1 MAFPGTYNFNYYR
14 GDTAEFVIQ
23 PKNSNG
29 EAFDLTGYTAI
40 FTIASARGPIGA
52 APAFSYTASAVV
64 NDVTNI
70 ITCKIIPSLG
80 RTLLAGTHVYDV
92 QITNTTPEPDVIFT
106 LLTGTI
112 TVTNDIT
119 GAGSA

>member
-29 EAFDLTGYTAI
+29 EAFDLTGYTAS
-40 FTIASARGPIGA
+40 FNIATARGPNPDDA
-52 APAFSYTASAVV
+52 YPANAVV

-70 ITCKIIPSLG
+70 ITCKIVPSTG
-80 RTLLAGTHVYDV
+80 RSLEAGTYVYDV
-92 QITNTTPEPDVIFT
+92 QITNEAPDPDVIFT

-119 GAGSA
+119 GAG